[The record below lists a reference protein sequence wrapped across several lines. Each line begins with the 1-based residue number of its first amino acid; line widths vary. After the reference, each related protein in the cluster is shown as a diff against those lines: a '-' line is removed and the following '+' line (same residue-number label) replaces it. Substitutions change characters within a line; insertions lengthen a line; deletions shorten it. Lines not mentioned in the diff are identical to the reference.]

1 MDAVAQL
8 PAFQLISKIHKPII
22 AILTESCI
30 LMNFLLHVCSVVS
43 GFLVS
48 CEGIICV
55 NNIFMHYVILAGAA
69 QEAERKHS
77 QMQMSLCIRKPRNK
91 TSGISQM

>member
-1 MDAVAQL
+1 MDAVARL
-8 PAFQLISKIHKPII
+8 PAFQLISEIHELII
-22 AILTESCI
+22 AIITKSCI
-30 LMNFLLHVCSVVS
+30 LMKFLLHVCSVVS

-55 NNIFMHYVILAGAA
+55 NSIFMHYVVLAGAA
-69 QEAERKHS
+69 QEVERKRS

-91 TSGISQM
+91 TLGISQT